1 MAVLSHGLAFCRT
14 NGFVRTLS
22 TAHGVTWTAMAT
34 EFLAFKTRTTW
45 PDVKFAVSFSV
56 VNAVP

>member
-1 MAVLSHGLAFCRT
+1 MAFCRT

-22 TAHGVTWTAMAT
+22 TVHGVTWTAMAT